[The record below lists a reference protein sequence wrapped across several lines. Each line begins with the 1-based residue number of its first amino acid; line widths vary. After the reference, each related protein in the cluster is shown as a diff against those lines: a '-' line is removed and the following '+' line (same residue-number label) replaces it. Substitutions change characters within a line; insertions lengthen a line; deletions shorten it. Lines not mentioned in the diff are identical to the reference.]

1 SPCHRGSKCSA
12 RPVQAL
18 GFGLSRSSA
27 RFGGSPVISN
37 LRSRAKPVPQATVFS
52 APSTDSPARTPRT
65 VGWHSSA
72 VLDSA
77 ASQIRTSLHHRKH
90 VLHLRAH
97 RRLRAVLRPLHFV
110 NTILVAV
117 APMGAVLGLRRALPD
132 HFRLSAISLI
142 APHPR
147 FFAVQQIGQ
156 HRRIGYVGRRRHRRV
171 DDLRLAIHPHV
182 RLHPEVPLFAL
193 LRLGHLRIAL
203 LLPVLGRSGCVQD
216 GRVHDR
222 ARRDSHPL
230 RLQVQVHLPQD
241 LFPPVGVLPA
251 SAGTCTPWSRPAP
264 AHSLDQC
271 PRTVASP
278 PSRTAP
284 LPPPGPTG

>member
-1 SPCHRGSKCSA
+1 M
-12 RPVQAL
+12 
-18 GFGLSRSSA
+18 
-27 RFGGSPVISN
+27 
-37 LRSRAKPVPQATVFS
+37 
-52 APSTDSPARTPRT
+52 
-65 VGWHSSA
+65 
-72 VLDSA
+72 
-77 ASQIRTSLHHRKH
+77 
-90 VLHLRAH
+90 LHLRAH
-97 RRLRAVLRPLHFV
+97 RRLSPVLRPLHFV

-132 HFRLSAISLI
+132 HFGLSAISLI
-142 APHPR
+142 APHAR

-156 HRRIGYVGRRRHRRV
+156 YRRIGYVGRRRHRRV

-193 LRLGHLRIAL
+193 LRLVHLRIAL
-203 LLPVLGRSGCVQD
+203 LLPILGRSGCVQD

-222 ARRDSHPL
+222 ARRVAPPAPAGADSP
-230 RLQVQVHLPQD
+230 VPGSV
-241 LFPPVGVLPA
+241 PPVGVLPA

-271 PRTVASP
+271 PRTAASP
-278 PSRTAP
+278 LSRTAP